1 MHTGA
6 PVVRAQLMGCCAC
19 PLRMHACKYAYSCVL
34 ACSTGAILAASMK
47 ALVVGFVPCVL
58 MPLCMLPRRVHWTM
72 EQLGEVQTICRSRCG
87 LTLCCEHQS

>member
-1 MHTGA
+1 
-6 PVVRAQLMGCCAC
+6 
-19 PLRMHACKYAYSCVL
+19 
-34 ACSTGAILAASMK
+34 MK